1 MKILQ
6 FAVLAAMIVFALNPS
21 AARACACGCG
31 VFDVGGDTMVAG
43 GAGREVFIEYDYLDQ
58 TTNWSGAARAP
69 AANNTDKEIKSNFL
83 VVGGQVMINP
93 DWSLMGE
100 LPVTNRAFHTTAPGA
115 PTTFNDTSLGD
126 VRLMAVYTGLSKDM
140 STGLIAGVR
149 LPTGDFRAAGFDRD
163 VQIGTGSTG
172 LLLGAY
178 HSGAI
183 GGGENWTYLV
193 QGLADIPLAGQ
204 GGYLPGD
211 EVDASAAIT
220 YGGWRS
226 KDGKMKLEPLLQLIG
241 SLRASDHGPA
251 ADPDNTGYQRLLISP
266 GLQLNAGNWR
276 LYGDVEFPVAQY
288 VKGNQLIAPEQF
300 KLVLSRAF

>member
-1 MKILQ
+1 MKFLQ
-6 FAVLAAMIVFALNPS
+6 LAALAATIVLALNPS

-31 VFDVGGDTMVAG
+31 VFDVGGDTMIAG
-43 GAGREVFIEYDYLDQ
+43 DAAHEVFVEYDYLDQ
-58 TTNWSGAARAP
+58 TTNWNGAKQAP

-83 VVGGQVMINP
+83 VVGGQVMINQ

-100 LPVTNRAFHTTAPGA
+100 LPVTNRAFRTTDPGMA
-115 PTTFNDTSLGD
+115 TTFNDTSLGD
-126 VRLMAVYTGLSKDM
+126 IRLMAVYTGLSKDM

-163 VQIGTGSTG
+163 VEIGSGSTD

-178 HSGAI
+178 HSGAV
-183 GGGENWTYLV
+183 GKSETWTYLV
-193 QGLADIPLAGQ
+193 QAFADVPLAGQ
-204 GGYLPGD
+204 DGYVPGD

-220 YGGWRS
+220 YGGWSS
-226 KDGKMKLEPLLQLIG
+226 KDGKLKLEPLLQLIG
-241 SLRASDHGPA
+241 SLRAPDHGPA

-266 GLQLNAGNWR
+266 GVQLVAGNWK

-300 KLVLSRAF
+300 KLVLSRSF